1 MMRKVMLSLCIL
13 ALAVLTFAHPVDA
26 DEMKVKVTLTG
37 AAEVPGPGDTDG
49 GGTVQI
55 TLNPDKGEV
64 CYEMSVT
71 MIDEATAAHIHEGA
85 TGKDGPVKVGLD
97 TPKGGSAKGCK
108 TADAAVVKEIM
119 ASPANYYVNIHNG
132 AFPKGAVRG
141 QLAK

>member
-1 MMRKVMLSLCIL
+1 MRKVMLSLCIL